1 MKAVNLVR
9 VEKIN
14 NEFIDYIARLVT
26 KVIAPEKIILFGS
39 YAYGTP
45 GKESD
50 IDILVIAK
58 ESSLP
63 RYKRSIPIYKELSGI
78 PVPKDLLV
86 YTVDEIDEWSEV
98 SQSFITTICKK
109 GRVIYEKDTN

>member
-1 MKAVNLVR
+1 MNAVNLVR
-9 VEKIN
+9 IKKIDD
-14 NEFIDYIARLVT
+14 ELIDYIARLIT
-26 KVIAPEKIILFGS
+26 EVIAPEKIIVFGS

-50 IDILVIAK
+50 IDILVVVK

-63 RYKRSIPIYKELSGI
+63 RYKRSIPLYKELSGI
-78 PVPKDLLV
+78 LIPKDLLV
-86 YTVDEIDEWSEV
+86 YTEDEIDEWSEV
-98 SQSFITTICKK
+98 PQSFITTICKK

>member
-14 NEFIDYIARLVT
+14 KEFIDYIARRVI
-26 KVIAPEKIILFGS
+26 KVIDPEKIILFGS

-50 IDILVIAK
+50 IDILVIVK

-63 RYKRSIPIYKELSGI
+63 RYKRSIPIYKELAGI
-78 PVPKDLLV
+78 LIPKDLLV
-86 YTVDEIDEWSEV
+86 YTEDEIEEWSEV
-98 SQSFITTICKK
+98 PQSFITTIYKK
-109 GRVIYEKDTN
+109 GRVIYEKDKD

>member
-9 VEKIN
+9 VEKID
-14 NEFIDYIARLVT
+14 NELIDYIARLVT

-50 IDILVIAK
+50 IDILVIVK

-78 PVPKDLLV
+78 LVPKDLLV
-86 YTVDEIDEWSEV
+86 YTEDEIEEWSEV
-98 SQSFITTICKK
+98 PQSFITTIYKK
-109 GRVIYEKDTN
+109 GRVIYEKDKD